1 MNRLYSTTIG
11 HTPTIIGLSFN
22 LNEFWSSSKL
32 DFVQTF
38 WTQCVQESSGSRSTN
53 NQVTSVSEIISA
65 EHIVNSFMAETA
77 SVVGY
82 PRLLSPLFTL
92 NVSKQNVYNPLLW
105 EDMRIILR
113 YYVFI
118 QLNLRLS
125 ILMINRFMAMDMWHY
140 AWFIHIVTCDFTE
153 KYYFADF

>member
-1 MNRLYSTTIG
+1 MNRLHSTTIG

-82 PRLLSPLFTL
+82 PRLLSPLFTFMGEFRTSNAL
-92 NVSKQNVYNPLLW
+92 IIARIFAKICCVISSSVSTLLPIKVWMYPNKMCIIHFYERIW
-105 EDMRIILR
+105 EL
-113 YYVFI
+113 F
-118 QLNLRLS
+118 
-125 ILMINRFMAMDMWHY
+125 Y
-140 AWFIHIVTCDFTE
+140 AITSSFN
-153 KYYFADF
+153 